1 MYGKGT
7 YIKRRTMRC
16 MYGKG
21 TYIMRSK
28 EGYNE
33 QCVYRKGTYIKRR
46 TMWCIGL
53 VLILREEQCGV

>member
-16 MYGKG
+16 IGRVL
-21 TYIMRSK
+21 ILR
-28 EGYNE
+28 EE
-33 QCVYRKGTYIKRR
+33 QCGGKGTYIKRR
-46 TMWCIGL
+46 TMRCIGR